1 MTESFPA
8 YRQISTP
15 RDRLALIA
23 TVCRHKLF
31 DEDRRGSSMTALRT
45 LSSYPRGDLSQF
57 HGDTPFLAISHEIS
71 PQILFMV

>member
-23 TVCRHKLF
+23 TVCRHKKLF
-31 DEDRRGSSMTALRT
+31 DEHRRGSSMSALRT
-45 LSSYPRGDLSQF
+45 LFVLP
-57 HGDTPFLAISHEIS
+57 P
-71 PQILFMV
+71 